1 MSECKGKIVYYV
13 DDRGWGYA
21 KVLEREEI
29 VKAILAKTDYTI
41 DVGLAE
47 QILDAYLDALRG
59 ESTVFQDELLKTHRD
74 IADFLDGFVEEVD
87 EETAKKYFNIP

>member
-21 KVLEREEI
+21 TVLEREEI
-29 VKAILAKTDYTI
+29 IRAILVKTNYKL
-41 DVGLAE
+41 DVKIAE

-59 ESTVFQDELLKTHRD
+59 ESTVFQDELLKAHKD
-74 IADFLDGFVEEVD
+74 ITDFLDQFVEEVD